1 MCVFSG
7 EKRERESESEKEK
20 KEEREKKHESQPMV
34 FGNGHLLHSRDCENG
49 RRDCVCVCVCYPVM
63 SFACVRSQCV
73 SAHVCGCHLKRT
85 READAI
91 KPCRVSPCIDGHM
104 KCLHLI

>member
-1 MCVFSG
+1 
-7 EKRERESESEKEK
+7 
-20 KEEREKKHESQPMV
+20 MV

-49 RRDCVCVCVCYPVM
+49 RRDCVCVCYSVM
-63 SFACVRSQCV
+63 SFARVWSQCV

-91 KPCRVSPCIDGHM
+91 KACGV
-104 KCLHLI
+104 